1 MKKLKNIIKNA
12 KRIKKETKL
21 EIIEQEKLLKL
32 KQSESNIFSNDY
44 VRQLDEIILIKQH
57 ILLLKD
63 RLNTLS
69 NLGLFK
75 IKSKGII

>member
-1 MKKLKNIIKNA
+1 MKKLKNIIKKA

-21 EIIEQEKLLKL
+21 EIIEQEKLLIL

-44 VRQLDEIILIKQH
+44 VKQLDEIILIKQH

>member
-32 KQSESNIFSNDY
+32 KQSGSNIFSNDY

>member
-21 EIIEQEKLLKL
+21 EI
-32 KQSESNIFSNDY
+32 QSESNIFSNDY
-44 VRQLDEIILIKQH
+44 VKQLDEIILIKQH

-69 NLGLFK
+69 NLGLLK